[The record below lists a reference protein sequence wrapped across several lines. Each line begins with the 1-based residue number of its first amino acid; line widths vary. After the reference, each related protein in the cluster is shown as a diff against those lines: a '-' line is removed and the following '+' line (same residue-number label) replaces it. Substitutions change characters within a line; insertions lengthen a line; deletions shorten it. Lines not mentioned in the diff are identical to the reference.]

1 MMWDQLWL
9 DVDLATMAEGG
20 PAYGAV
26 KDGAVGIA
34 NGRIVYAGPRS
45 GLARAPESTATEVIE
60 GGGRWVTPGLVDCH
74 THLVYGGS
82 RANEF
87 EMRLAGASYEELARA
102 GGGILS
108 TVRATREASLA
119 DLVASAQ
126 GRLEALM
133 AEGVT
138 TIEIKSGYGLEPD
151 SELRMLRAARDL
163 GRRHPVT
170 VKTTFLGAHAVPPEY
185 SDSADDYVDLVI
197 REMLPMAAMEGLAD
211 AIDAFCET
219 IGFTPNQTRRVLA
232 AGKAAGL
239 DVKLHAEQLSDQ
251 GGAALAAA
259 LGALSA
265 DHLEYVSEKGV
276 RAMAAAGTVAVLL
289 PGAFYVLREMQRPP
303 VDLFRKHG
311 VPMALSTDCNP
322 GSSPVVS
329 LLLMVNMGCLL
340 FGLTVEEA
348 LAGVTR
354 NAAKALG
361 MGDSHGVLARGR
373 VADFVLWDID
383 SPADLAYTIGA
394 NPCHQVVRAGKVVR
408 GWGAD
413 P

>member
-1 MMWDQLWL
+1 
-9 DVDLATMAEGG
+9 
-20 PAYGAV
+20 
-26 KDGAVGIA
+26 
-34 NGRIVYAGPRS
+34 
-45 GLARAPESTATEVIE
+45 
-60 GGGRWVTPGLVDCH
+60 
-74 THLVYGGS
+74 
-82 RANEF
+82 
-87 EMRLAGASYEELARA
+87 
-102 GGGILS
+102 
-108 TVRATREASLA
+108 
-119 DLVASAQ
+119 
-126 GRLEALM
+126 
-133 AEGVT
+133 
-138 TIEIKSGYGLEPD
+138 
-151 SELRMLRAARDL
+151 
-163 GRRHPVT
+163 
-170 VKTTFLGAHAVPPEY
+170 VPPEY